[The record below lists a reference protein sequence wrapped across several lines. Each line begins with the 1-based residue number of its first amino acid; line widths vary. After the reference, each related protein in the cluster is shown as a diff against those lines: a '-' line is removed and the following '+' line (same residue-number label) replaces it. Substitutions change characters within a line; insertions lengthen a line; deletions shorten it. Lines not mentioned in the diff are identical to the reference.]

1 MNRASLTYDG
11 RMESAKPTS
20 NQSTPAKASHVQD
33 PAASYERAK
42 PSKESHHGN
51 LDSDKTTP
59 ELEPDRIADAVPNRQ
74 DPTHQINAED
84 QTNARMKSK

>member
-1 MNRASLTYDG
+1 MGGLDIAYDELMN
-11 RMESAKPTS
+11 KPQPTG
-20 NQSTPAKASHVQD
+20 NQSTPAETAHGQD
-33 PAASYERAK
+33 PAIVYERAK

-51 LDSDKTTP
+51 LDADKSKP
-59 ELEPDRIADAVPNRQ
+59 ELEPDRIAEGVSNRQ